1 MSGTVL
7 FRVTSGE
14 NKSNDEQ
21 QMSTQLLMFSLMN
34 IIRIKE

>member
-7 FRVTSGE
+7 FRVTSAK

-21 QMSTQLLMFSLMN
+21 QMSTRILMFSLN
-34 IIRIKE
+34 EHD